1 MEKPVEKLLVTQEQ
15 WVQFMRKG
23 ENHMEVGGIDDF
35 CPAFVHPDFLIYSLA
50 VGAAAAVAGII
61 VEFHMPTVRALGN
74 IDSELS
80 GFTVQDRPGSFALGL

>member
-1 MEKPVEKLLVTQEQ
+1 MG
-15 WVQFMRKG
+15 KG
-23 ENHMEVGGIDDF
+23 ENHMEVGGVDDF
-35 CPAFVHPDFLIYSLA
+35 RPALIYPEFLIDSLA

-80 GFTVQDRPGSFALGL
+80 RFTVQDRLGSFALGL